1 MSALVA
7 RARGLSGRLIA
18 DDALVA
24 IERADDDRALRAAL
38 ARAQILDAAAPAV
51 EGTLQ
56 ARLAEE
62 LAILVR
68 WAGGDAAAVAVIEL
82 DEDRRSLR
90 NLVRRLAAGVAVD
103 ARADGCVP
111 TSSLPSKVL
120 ADLAAST
127 SVLELGLRLASL
139 AHPLARAFPA
149 EVAGPIDLLE
159 LEVALDRAFAELA
172 AGRSSRAAHDLAL
185 ATYLAQRSDVAN
197 AGAALL
203 LAARGEGL
211 EREHLFVPGGARVQR
226 DAFLAAAAATPDVS
240 RARLVDAFTGTPI
253 ATAIESGS
261 PGALED
267 AALAW
272 EISTQR
278 QLRREHPHG
287 LATVLYLVLRRR
299 DEARRLRRAAWRI
312 ALGRAA

>member
-7 RARGLSGRLIA
+7 RARGLSGRLVA
-18 DDALVA
+18 DDVLVA
-24 IERADDDRALRAAL
+24 IDGAGDDRTLRAAL
-38 ARAQILDAAAPAV
+38 ARAQVPDPAAPAV
-51 EGTLQ
+51 ERAIQ

-62 LAILVR
+62 LAILAR

-103 ARADGCVP
+103 ARSDGCVP
-111 TSSLPSKVL
+111 TSSLPRPAL
-120 ADLAAST
+120 ADLAASA
-127 SVLELGLRLASL
+127 SVLDVGLRLANL
-139 AHPLARAFPA
+139 AHPLARAFPTDA
-149 EVAGPIDLLE
+149 AGPIDLLE

-172 AGRSSRAAHDLAL
+172 TAPRSGAARDTAL
-185 ATYLAQRSDVAN
+185 ATYVAQRIDVAN

-211 EREHLFVPGGARVQR
+211 EREHLFVPGGARILL
-226 DAFLAAAAATPDVS
+226 DGFLAAAAATPEV
-240 RARLVDAFTGTPI
+240 ARTRLADAFTGTPI
-253 ATAIESGS
+253 ATALERGA

-272 EISTQR
+272 EISTQHR
-278 QLRREHPHG
+278 LRRAHPHG
-287 LATVLYLVLRRR
+287 LAAVLYLVLRRR
-299 DEARRLRRAAWRI
+299 DEAHRLRRAAWRV